1 MWLYLLDV
9 LFLFS
14 EISCTIDALLFAL
27 ETEHVT
33 LFRILEAWN
42 FPKKGLILKK
52 VVDNIIQFKE
62 GINDRPV
69 EKWINRALQCSY
81 GRFAMK
87 PLIEEQKVC
96 STFEELNQ
104 VLCTKNVTAIDTIDS
119 ELVDAT
125 FEKKVRNQRNSHTS
139 ITVSAHI
146 GKSNY

>member
-1 MWLYLLDV
+1 M
-9 LFLFS
+9 
-14 EISCTIDALLFAL
+14 T
-27 ETEHVT
+27 
-33 LFRILEAWN
+33 
-42 FPKKGLILKK
+42 
-52 VVDNIIQFKE
+52 
-62 GINDRPV
+62 

-87 PLIEEQKVC
+87 PIIEGQNVC

-119 ELVDAT
+119 QLVDAT

>member
-9 LFLFS
+9 LFFFS

-52 VVDNIIQFKE
+52 VVDNLIQFKE

-87 PLIEEQKVC
+87 
-96 STFEELNQ
+96 
-104 VLCTKNVTAIDTIDS
+104 CTKNVTAIDTIDS